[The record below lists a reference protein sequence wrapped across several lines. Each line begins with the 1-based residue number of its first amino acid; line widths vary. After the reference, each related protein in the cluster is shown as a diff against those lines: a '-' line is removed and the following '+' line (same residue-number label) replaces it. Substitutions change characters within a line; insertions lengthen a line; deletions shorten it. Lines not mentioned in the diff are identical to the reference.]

1 MNPLAN
7 VIITGLELIAIIFT
21 YDAYFC
27 RRIANKHFWMLVCV
41 IFPIHYLIVQTFTAP
56 IGYIKIFV
64 ISILLLLINIALYRG
79 SLILRILITTI
90 AYALL
95 CLVEFFGQYVFLFVM
110 KMDFETYFANQ
121 RLYSACGIIL
131 TIICIGAAFWLKTH
145 HNPVSLQMGGDQW
158 GGILSLIFPIASLIV
173 QFPLFYLVITQR
185 LDIIWV
191 LLSCSVM
198 ILCNLFVIWVINLLG
213 QNMQIQKSSLIL
225 NERIEIQA
233 ENIEALSAAYTKQRR
248 MTHDFQQ
255 YLLALSE
262 MMRRGKMKEA
272 FAYLEQL
279 RASQTERTLLVN
291 THNAA
296 MDAILNQ
303 KAYLAKK
310 ENIDIHFE
318 VNDLSKLKIRSV
330 DYTVVIANL
339 MDNAIEACQKLS
351 VSERWITAKILYD
364 AENANEPSKLFVSI
378 MNSSLPVTILNDVI
392 ASTKENPELHGFGIP
407 NVKEIISKYNAI
419 SIMQYEGGC
428 FQFTI
433 EWPE

>member
-1 MNPLAN
+1 
-7 VIITGLELIAIIFT
+7 
-21 YDAYFC
+21 
-27 RRIANKHFWMLVCV
+27 
-41 IFPIHYLIVQTFTAP
+41 
-56 IGYIKIFV
+56 
-64 ISILLLLINIALYRG
+64 
-79 SLILRILITTI
+79 
-90 AYALL
+90 
-95 CLVEFFGQYVFLFVM
+95 
-110 KMDFETYFANQ
+110 
-121 RLYSACGIIL
+121 
-131 TIICIGAAFWLKTH
+131 
-145 HNPVSLQMGGDQW
+145 
-158 GGILSLIFPIASLIV
+158 
-173 QFPLFYLVITQR
+173 
-185 LDIIWV
+185 
-191 LLSCSVM
+191 
-198 ILCNLFVIWVINLLG
+198 
-213 QNMQIQKSSLIL
+213 MQIQKSSLIL

-378 MNSSLPVTILNDVI
+378 MNSSPPVTILNDVI